1 MVPPGPVPQGYAPA
15 CARGHPSRPPGR
27 CGKLERSFDRTA
39 RPRTC
44 ARPLFG
50 QGKAAARELLRCP
63 CSGRRRGRRCPAVA
77 KMVDGVGQEHENGA
91 GGGEEKEH
99 PPVRPSRSGQR
110 PSSAAIVGT
119 VTSSSGCARTR
130 HPARRRTK
138 REGRPRGTARVPHVL
153 LNRPRI
159 AAGRV
164 LWQGGRRGRVGA
176 GGSRGAPDPGQ
187 GAAWTVRNRPVPDRA
202 AVPPSGSKNL
212 TAEIEVRRSGVTA
225 CPAESHS
232 RSAGM

>member
-1 MVPPGPVPQGYAPA
+1 
-15 CARGHPSRPPGR
+15 
-27 CGKLERSFDRTA
+27 
-39 RPRTC
+39 
-44 ARPLFG
+44 
-50 QGKAAARELLRCP
+50 
-63 CSGRRRGRRCPAVA
+63 
-77 KMVDGVGQEHENGA
+77 MVDGVGQEHENGA
-91 GGGEEKEH
+91 GGGEDKEH

-119 VTSSSGCARTR
+119 VTSSSGCARGR

-164 LWQGGRRGRVGA
+164 LWQGGRRGQVGA

-187 GAAWTVRNRPVPDRA
+187 DAAWTVRNRPIADR
-202 AVPPSGSKNL
+202 SQRG
-212 TAEIEVRRSGVTA
+212 VRKIA
-225 CPAESHS
+225 
-232 RSAGM
+232 